1 MLPIDKETVHTIIE
15 VITVIFM
22 PLLTYFVKNT
32 SRETADK
39 VKETMLLAV
48 KVVQDDV
55 DSVRDDLS
63 KVNTQVN
70 THDAVSD
77 IKHKNSERRIEELEE
92 NYKAIRMFGTSQQRM
107 IKNIAQ
113 KVGAQI

>member
-1 MLPIDKETVHTIIE
+1 MPIDKETIHTIIE

-39 VKETMLLAV
+39 VKEALLLVYKEGQDETRTEMNTVRTAV
-48 KVVQDDV
+48 NGILT
-55 DSVRDDLS
+55 R
-63 KVNTQVN
+63 
-70 THDAVSD
+70 DAVSD
-77 IKHKNSERRIEELEE
+77 LKHTNSERRIEELEE
-92 NYKAIRMFGTSQQRM
+92 NYKTIRAFGTSQQRM

>member
-1 MLPIDKETVHTIIE
+1 MLPIDKETIHTIIE

-39 VKETMLLAV
+39 VKESMLLAV

-55 DSVRDDLS
+55 DSIREALG
-63 KVNTQVN
+63 NIN
-70 THDAVSD
+70 THEAVSD
-77 IKHKNSERRIEELEE
+77 IKHKNSDRRIEELEE